1 MRYLSASEIWHT
13 VRHDAIHPSAWNRNS
28 QKLNFRF
35 TEFYEVQEDAPTTP
49 CSIFAVAL
57 VSSGL
62 LLPLD
67 VLREENLGDGL
78 LEEERRWRRGRRIE
92 PIDVD
97 DDGRIFLR

>member
-1 MRYLSASEIWHT
+1 LAFLGPNRGSQAGPGEFFNTLGDSANF
-13 VRHDAIHPSAWNRNS
+13 AI
-28 QKLNFRF
+28 
-35 TEFYEVQEDAPTTP
+35 TEFSEVQEELPTTP

-67 VLREENLGDGL
+67 ILREENLGDG

-97 DDGRIFLR
+97 DDSRIFLR